1 MTRSPRAR
9 AFARDRSGLA
19 LIEFAYA
26 TPVLLLLGFLGS
38 SVADLATTNMKL
50 SQVTLTAADNGSRL
64 GEANTLSV
72 RQLREQD
79 INDVFDAADRQA
91 RGMELFK
98 NGRMI
103 ISSVQQDDKGRQTIA
118 WQRCRGL
125 RAGDASAFGKPGD
138 KQNDKK
144 KALAEFERR
153 DQRVMAQQDG
163 AVIVVESFYD
173 YQPITK
179 VKWAAQGDRTLASD
193 AFFTVRDR
201 RDLSGVF
208 NPDPKAKVY
217 DCKDLTP

>member
-1 MTRSPRAR
+1 MNRPHRFR
-9 AFARDRSGLA
+9 RDRSGLA

-26 TPVLLLLGFLGS
+26 TPVLLVLGFMGS

-103 ISSVQQDDKGRQTIA
+103 ISSVQKDDKGRQTIA

-138 KQNDKK
+138 TQSDKK
-144 KALAEFERR
+144 KGMPEFERR
-153 DQRVMAQQDG
+153 GQRVMAQDDG

-173 YQPITK
+173 YQPITE
-179 VKWAAQGDRTLASD
+179 VKWASLGDRTLASD
-193 AFFTVRDR
+193 AFFTVRDK
-201 RDLSGVF
+201 RDLSAVY
-208 NPDPKAKVY
+208 NPDPKADVY
-217 DCKDLTP
+217 SCNKLTN

>member
-1 MTRSPRAR
+1 MIRTHSTA
-9 AFARDRSGLA
+9 AFAQDRTGVA

-26 TPVLLLLGFLGS
+26 MPVLLVLGFMGS

-91 RGMELFK
+91 RGMELFEH
-98 NGRMI
+98 GRII
-103 ISSVQQDDKGRQTIA
+103 ISSVQEDEKGLQTIA

-125 RAGDASAFGKPGD
+125 KAGEVSAFGPTGTR
-138 KQNDKK
+138 QSKK
-144 KALAEFERR
+144 KKPLEEFERR
-153 DQRVMAQQDG
+153 KQRVMAQEDG

-173 YQPITK
+173 YQPITE
-179 VKWAAQGDRTLASD
+179 VKWATLGPRELASD
-193 AFFTVRDR
+193 AFFTVRDK
-201 RDLSGVF
+201 RDLSAVY
-208 NPDPKAKVY
+208 NPNPKATVY
-217 DCKDLTP
+217 SCDKLTN